1 MKLEHT
7 RRKSRP
13 LTLVALASAAVFALA
28 ACTSGTDSAQTSEN
42 RTKTSP
48 TAAPATVTIPD
59 SSVGKQIT
67 WLLSAFNTST
77 PLNQEEIAEHFG
89 PTAPVVLTPPDFD
102 SIRAG
107 QPWTTVKYKGGDSDG
122 TVSITSTTG
131 GAFDVNV
138 VVDGNGLILGMA
150 ITPTK
155 DVHVPAA
162 SWQELEAAVKALP
175 APTNLT
181 VTEVT
186 EGKNAEVFSVGDTSP
201 QPTGSTIKLYVL
213 GAVATAVQNGTLS
226 WDQKLTITDDLKSMP
241 GGTMQ
246 DLPSGTEVT
255 VRDTAGKMISISDNT
270 ATDMLIAAVGREQVE
285 AEFAPMG
292 MANPSLNIPLKPTR
306 ALFQLGWGGQ
316 GAQRIAWRDGTPD
329 ERRAILAALPGGL
342 VDIPASAFTTPA
354 WPFDIDWFA
363 SPADLRAALVTLQ
376 EKAKTESG
384 APVRDILAEDP
395 ALSDESAKWFTYGG
409 FKGGSSIGVLAGAYY
424 VEHDDRA
431 WVVTM
436 QTHGDDAALVAD
448 PALYFDPVDDAML
461 LIQTDATS

>member
-1 MKLEHT
+1 MKLEHA
-7 RRKSRP
+7 RRKGRP

-28 ACTSGTDSAQTSEN
+28 ACTSGSDSAQTSEN
-42 RTKTSP
+42 STTSSASD
-48 TAAPATVTIPD
+48 TPATVTIPD

-67 WLLSAFNTST
+67 WLLGAFNTST
-77 PLNQEEIAEHFG
+77 PLTQEEIAEHFG

-107 QPWTTVKYKGGDSDG
+107 QPWTPVNYTGGDTDG
-122 TVSITSTTG
+122 TVSITSATG
-131 GAFDVNV
+131 GAFDINV
-138 VVDGNGLILGMA
+138 VVDGNGLVLGMA
-150 ITPTK
+150 ITPAK
-155 DVHVPAA
+155 DDHVPAA
-162 SWQELEAAVKALP
+162 SWQELETAVKALP

-186 EGKNAEVFSVGDTSP
+186 GGKNAEVFGVGDTSP

-213 GAVATAVQNGTLS
+213 GAVATAVENGTLS
-226 WDQKLTITDDLKSMP
+226 WDQKLTVTDDLKSMP

-255 VRDTAGKMISISDNT
+255 VRETAGKMISISDNT

-285 AEFAPMG
+285 AEFTPMG
-292 MANPSLNIPLKPTR
+292 MADPSLNIPLRPTR
-306 ALFQLGWGGQ
+306 ALFQLGWGND
-316 GAQRIAWRDGTPD
+316 GAQRVAWRDGAPD

-342 VDIPASAFTTPA
+342 VDIPVSAFTIPA

-363 SPADLRAALVTLQ
+363 SPADLRAALVSLQ
-376 EKAKTESG
+376 QMAKTETG

-395 ALSDESAKWFTYGG
+395 ALSEESAKWFTYGG

-424 VEHDDRA
+424 AEHADRA

-436 QTHGDDAALVAD
+436 QTHSDEAALVAD

-461 LIQTDATS
+461 LVQKDATS

>member
-1 MKLEHT
+1 M
-7 RRKSRP
+7 
-13 LTLVALASAAVFALA
+13 
-28 ACTSGTDSAQTSEN
+28 
-42 RTKTSP
+42 
-48 TAAPATVTIPD
+48 
-59 SSVGKQIT
+59 
-67 WLLSAFNTST
+67 
-77 PLNQEEIAEHFG
+77 
-89 PTAPVVLTPPDFD
+89 
-102 SIRAG
+102 
-107 QPWTTVKYKGGDSDG
+107 
-122 TVSITSTTG
+122 
-131 GAFDVNV
+131 
-138 VVDGNGLILGMA
+138 
-150 ITPTK
+150 
-155 DVHVPAA
+155 PAA

-213 GAVATAVQNGTLS
+213 GAVATAVQNGNTLLGS
-226 WDQKLTITDDLKSMP
+226 EAHHHRRPQIDARRDHAGPAIGELK
-241 GGTMQ
+241 
-246 DLPSGTEVT
+246 VT

-306 ALFQLGWGGQ
+306 ALFQLGWGDQ

-384 APVRDILAEDP
+384 APVRNILAEDP

-431 WVVTM
+431 WGC
-436 QTHGDDAALVAD
+436 HHAN
-448 PALYFDPVDDAML
+448 
-461 LIQTDATS
+461 SW

>member
-1 MKLEHT
+1 M
-7 RRKSRP
+7 
-13 LTLVALASAAVFALA
+13 
-28 ACTSGTDSAQTSEN
+28 DNSE
-42 RTKTSP
+42 
-48 TAAPATVTIPD
+48 V
-59 SSVGKQIT
+59 Q
-67 WLLSAFNTST
+67 
-77 PLNQEEIAEHFG
+77 
-89 PTAPVVLTPPDFD
+89 
-102 SIRAG
+102 
-107 QPWTTVKYKGGDSDG
+107 GGDSDG

-255 VRDTAGKMISISDNT
+255 VRDAAGKMISISDNT

-306 ALFQLGWGGQ
+306 ALFQLGWGDQ

-329 ERRAILAALPGGL
+329 ERRAILAALPDGL
-342 VDIPASAFTTPA
+342 VDIPASAFTTPHGLSTS
-354 WPFDIDWFA
+354 IG
-363 SPADLRAALVTLQ
+363 SPRPPTCVPRWSRCKRRRRPRAAHRFETF
-376 EKAKTESG
+376 S
-384 APVRDILAEDP
+384 PRIRR
-395 ALSDESAKWFTYGG
+395 SATSPRNGSLTADSRAAVPS
-409 FKGGSSIGVLAGAYY
+409 GSSRVPITWNTTIVPGLSPCKLM
-424 VEHDDRA
+424 
-431 WVVTM
+431 VT
-436 QTHGDDAALVAD
+436 TLHWL
-448 PALYFDPVDDAML
+448 PTRLC
-461 LIQTDATS
+461 TSIRSTTRCS

>member
-7 RRKSRP
+7 CRKSRP

-28 ACTSGTDSAQTSEN
+28 ACTSGSDSAQTSEN
-42 RTKTSP
+42 STTSSASD
-48 TAAPATVTIPD
+48 TPATVTIPD

-67 WLLSAFNTST
+67 WLLGAFNTST
-77 PLNQEEIAEHFG
+77 PLTQEEIAEHFG

-107 QPWTTVKYKGGDSDG
+107 QPWTPVNYTGGDTDG
-122 TVSITSTTG
+122 TVSITSATG
-131 GAFDVNV
+131 GAFDINV
-138 VVDGNGLILGMA
+138 VVDGNGLVLGMA
-150 ITPTK
+150 ITPAK
-155 DVHVPAA
+155 DDHVPAA
-162 SWQELEAAVKALP
+162 SWQELETAVKALP

-186 EGKNAEVFSVGDTSP
+186 GGKNAEVFGVGDTSP

-213 GAVATAVQNGTLS
+213 GAVATAVENGTLS
-226 WDQKLTITDDLKSMP
+226 WDQKLTVTDDLKSMP

-255 VRDTAGKMISISDNT
+255 VRETAGKMISISDNT

-285 AEFAPMG
+285 AEFTPMG
-292 MANPSLNIPLKPTR
+292 MADPSLNIPLKPTR
-306 ALFQLGWGGQ
+306 ALFQLGWGND
-316 GAQRIAWRDGTPD
+316 GAQRVAWRDGTPD

-342 VDIPASAFTTPA
+342 VDVPVSAFTTPA

-363 SPADLRAALVTLQ
+363 SPADLRAALVSLQ
-376 EKAKTESG
+376 QMAKTETG

-395 ALSDESAKWFTYGG
+395 ALSEESAKWFTYGG

-424 VEHDDRA
+424 AEHADRA

-436 QTHGDDAALVAD
+436 QTHSDEAALVAD

-461 LIQTDATS
+461 LVQKDATS

>member
-28 ACTSGTDSAQTSEN
+28 ACTSGSDSAHTSEK
-42 RTKTSP
+42 RTTSSASD
-48 TAAPATVTIPD
+48 TPATVTIPD
-59 SSVGKQIT
+59 SAVGKQIT
-67 WLLSAFNTST
+67 WLLGAFNTST
-77 PLNQEEIAEHFG
+77 PLTQEEIAEHFG

-107 QPWTTVKYKGGDSDG
+107 QPWTPVKYKGGDTDG
-122 TVSITSTTG
+122 TVSITSATG
-131 GAFDVNV
+131 GAFDINV

-150 ITPTK
+150 ITPAK
-155 DVHVPAA
+155 DDHVPAA

-186 EGKNAEVFSVGDTSP
+186 GGKNAEVFGVGDTSP

-213 GAVATAVQNGTLS
+213 GAVATAVENGTLS
-226 WDQKLTITDDLKSMP
+226 WDQKLTVTDDLKSMP

-285 AEFAPMG
+285 AEFTQMG

-329 ERRAILAALPGGL
+329 ERRAILPGGL

-424 VEHDDRA
+424 VEHEDRA

-436 QTHGDDAALVAD
+436 QTHGDEAALVAD

-461 LIQTDATS
+461 LIQKDATS

>member
-1 MKLEHT
+1 M
-7 RRKSRP
+7 
-13 LTLVALASAAVFALA
+13 
-28 ACTSGTDSAQTSEN
+28 
-42 RTKTSP
+42 
-48 TAAPATVTIPD
+48 
-59 SSVGKQIT
+59 
-67 WLLSAFNTST
+67 
-77 PLNQEEIAEHFG
+77 
-89 PTAPVVLTPPDFD
+89 
-102 SIRAG
+102 
-107 QPWTTVKYKGGDSDG
+107 KYKGGDSDG

-246 DLPSGTEVT
+246 DLPSGTGSHGPRYRRQDDLDQRQHRHRHADRCCRARAGRSRVSPRWAWQILRSTSRSSRPAHCSNSAGVT
-255 VRDTAGKMISISDNT
+255 KAHNVSLG
-270 ATDMLIAAVGREQVE
+270 ATELRTSVE
-285 AEFAPMG
+285 RY
-292 MANPSLNIPLKPTR
+292 SR
-306 ALFQLGWGGQ
+306 HY
-316 GAQRIAWRDGTPD
+316 
-329 ERRAILAALPGGL
+329 LAAWWTS
-342 VDIPASAFTTPA
+342 PASAFTTPA

-384 APVRDILAEDP
+384 APVRNILAEDP

-424 VEHDDRA
+424 VEHDRSCLGCHHA
-431 WVVTM
+431 NSW
-436 QTHGDDAALVAD
+436 
-448 PALYFDPVDDAML
+448 
-461 LIQTDATS
+461 

>member
-28 ACTSGTDSAQTSEN
+28 ACTSGPDSAQTSDN
-42 RTKTSP
+42 STKVSATDTP
-48 TAAPATVTIPD
+48 TTVTIPD
-59 SSVGKQIT
+59 SPVGKQIS
-67 WLLSAFNTST
+67 WLLSAFNTSA
-77 PLNQEEIAEHFG
+77 PLTQEEIAEHFG

-107 QPWTTVKYKGGDSDG
+107 QPWTTVNYKGGDTDG

-131 GAFDVNV
+131 GAFDINV
-138 VVDGNGLILGMA
+138 VVDGSGLVLGMA

-155 DVHVPAA
+155 DDHVPAA

-186 EGKNAEVFSVGDTSP
+186 GGKNAEVFGVGDTSP

-255 VRDTAGKMISISDNT
+255 VRETAGKMISISDNT

-292 MANPSLNIPLKPTR
+292 MADPSLNIPLKPTR
-306 ALFQLGWGGQ
+306 ALFQLGWGND

-342 VDIPASAFTTPA
+342 VDIPATAFTTPA

-363 SPADLRAALVTLQ
+363 SPADLRAALVSLQ
-376 EKAKTESG
+376 EMAKTESG

-395 ALSDESAKWFTYGG
+395 ALGDESAKWFTYGG

-461 LIQTDATS
+461 LIQKDATS